1 MNYFKKYLLLLIS
14 MFCSMKSFECF
25 EEYYSF
31 GLFDKYLIFHEGNDN
46 EYYNAWIYN
55 DEINK
60 SSNEK
65 SENLHSWASYLD
77 QVYTIED
84 LDVFIYRKNPN
95 SFKSTSAEMTW
106 LQSRRK
112 KTPKNSTK
120 ENLFVEYISY
130 ALRVEDFMKKNA
142 YSTWGD
148 ELENVDTQK
157 FSPLISEGVTK
168 LNSSGIDTHF
178 KERYAY
184 QLIKLYRHS
193 NQLQQVINIYQSV
206 FTNSKTNIGY
216 YAMDQYAGTI
226 NKLGRTAEANY
237 LFSQVYTNCPS
248 RRDLAYYSLKIRT
261 ETELNAA
268 KALCKNK
275 EEKMTLHFIKAIK
288 TKALALEDMKAIYTG
303 LGDHEYLRL
312 IISHEI
318 HKIENASPNYNNYD
332 ENSKD
337 DQERKL
343 LNNQVFT
350 YTKDLL
356 KFNDDILQSGNNDDF
371 WKLSCAYLNYLN
383 GNFSKCSDILS
394 EIPNSDKNY
403 FIQKQIIYCVNLISS
418 KTRLTEE
425 DENKIGQILFDLNEG
440 KASYPEL
447 NYLSNYYH
455 GEYNSVI
462 QDVFNMIRNKSQNNK
477 FKELIFSGNGIS
489 SEMYS
494 SDPSIS
500 KIDSLLTDIEK
511 CPETKIAQYAA
522 SCYFGR
528 SNIQVSNFN
537 DCRNALNE
545 LKATILMRNP
555 ETLDE
560 SIAILQTL
568 PPKYLNAFKI
578 SGNAFEINIKNRNF
592 EKFDRVEDKLP
603 HQNRLEFAQKL
614 LKLYNERNIGN
625 NLLKLA
631 FAYYNSSYY
640 GLQWKSMA
648 YYRTYDYPSGND
660 NMNIT
665 RDLFT
670 NAINSGNLSNDEL
683 VYAHYMVAMCQLN
696 NYTKNRKQ
704 EIPQYDEWSFNNYFN
719 QMIYGG
725 VYKSFDNIKQLK
737 STSAYMQ
744 IVKECKYFR
753 YYIN

>member
-1 MNYFKKYLLLLIS
+1 
-14 MFCSMKSFECF
+14 MKSFECADGC
-25 EEYYSF
+25 YSY
-31 GLFDKYLIFHEGNDN
+31 GLFDKYLIFHNGKDS

-55 DEINK
+55 DEIYK

-65 SENLHSWASYLD
+65 YENLHSWASYLD
-77 QVYTIED
+77 QVYTIDD
-84 LDVFIYRKNPN
+84 LEVFIYRQNPT
-95 SFKSTSAEMTW
+95 SFKSTGAEIKW
-106 LQSRRK
+106 LQSKRK
-112 KTPKNSTK
+112 KTPKSSKK

-130 ALRVEDFMKKNA
+130 ALRVEDFMNKNA

-148 ELENVDTQK
+148 ELENVDTYK
-157 FSPLISEGVTK
+157 FSPLISEGLAK
-168 LNSSGIDTHF
+168 LNSSEIDDHF

-184 QLIKLYRHS
+184 QLMKLYRHS
-193 NQLQQVINIYQSV
+193 NQFQEVINIYQSV
-206 FTNSKTNIGY
+206 FKNFKTNIGY

-226 NKLGRTAEANY
+226 SKLGRTAEANY

-248 RRDLAYYSLKIRT
+248 RRELAYNSLKIRT

-312 IISHEI
+312 IISREI

-332 ENSKD
+332 ENSID

-343 LNNQVFT
+343 LNNQVQS

-356 KFNDDILQSGNNDDF
+356 KFNEEILNSGNNDDF
-371 WKLSCAYLNYLN
+371 WKLSYAYLNYLH
-383 GNFSKCSDILS
+383 GDFSKCADVLS
-394 EIPNSDKNY
+394 EIANSNRNY
-403 FIQKQIIYCVNLISS
+403 YIQKQFIFCVNLISS
-418 KTRLTEE
+418 KPSLTEE
-425 DENKIGQILFDLNEG
+425 DENKIGQILFDLNDG
-440 KASYPEL
+440 KTSYPEMAYV
-447 NYLSNYYH
+447 NDYTCN
-455 GEYNSVI
+455 YNSI
-462 QDVFNMIRNKSQNNK
+462 LESVFNKIYTKSQNNK
-477 FKELIFSGNGIS
+477 FKKLIFSGNNIWG
-489 SEMYS
+489 ELYS
-494 SDPSIS
+494 SDSAPSIG
-500 KIDSLLTDIEK
+500 KIDSLLIDIEK

-522 SCYFGR
+522 AHYFGT
-528 SNIQVSNFN
+528 SEIQVSNFN

-560 SIAILQTL
+560 SIAIFETL

-592 EKFDRVEDKLP
+592 GKFNQVEDKLP

-614 LKLYNERNIGN
+614 LKLYNERNVGN

-640 GLQWKSMA
+640 GLQWESMA
-648 YYRTYDYPSGND
+648 YYRTYGYPSGND

-696 NYTKNRKQ
+696 NYTKNRNQ
-704 EIPQYDEWSFNNYFN
+704 EIPKYDEWSFNNYFN
-719 QMIYGG
+719 QMIYDG
-725 VYKSFDNIKQLK
+725 VYKSFDKIKQLK
-737 STSAYMQ
+737 STSAYAQ